1 MNDSPER
8 QETAPQAGRPL
19 AGQHLPRVLTWRTV
33 QNSAAY
39 LMPHLRAGQTVLDVG
54 SGPGTLTLDLAR
66 RVTPGIVIGVDAD
79 AEQMEQARGLAVDE
93 GVTTV
98 RFLRGDVRELPV
110 MDASVDI
117 VHAHQ
122 VLQHVADPVTAL
134 REMRR
139 VLRPGGILA
148 ARDAD
153 YAAAAW
159 YPKLPGLAA
168 WREVYRAVQEFT
180 GAAPDAGRA
189 LKAWARLA
197 GFDDVRCSASMW
209 CFASPAEQEWWGLSW
224 SERMLDPDFAA
235 IAIESGAAGLADL
248 HGMSAAWAEWA
259 VHPDGWFGLPHG
271 EIIAVRTD

>member
-79 AEQMEQARGLAVDE
+79 AEQVEQARGLAVDE

-110 MDASVDI
+110 MDASVDV

-122 VLQHVADPVTAL
+122 VLQHVVDPVTAL

-180 GAAPDAGRA
+180 GAVPDAGRA

-224 SERMLDPDFAA
+224 SERVLDPDFTA

-248 HGMSAAWAEWA
+248 RGMSAAWAQWA
-259 VHPDGWFGLPHG
+259 ADPDAWFGLPHG